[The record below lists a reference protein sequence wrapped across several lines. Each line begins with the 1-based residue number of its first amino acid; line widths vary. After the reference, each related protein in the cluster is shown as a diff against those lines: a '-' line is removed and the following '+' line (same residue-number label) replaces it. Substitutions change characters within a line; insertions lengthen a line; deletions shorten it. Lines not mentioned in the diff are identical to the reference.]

1 MTVSNKQAGAWP
13 VIAKLADF
21 DTRSGSWV
29 ERTLFNNRIWVVALC
44 VLMTL
49 FLGGSALRLQLNG
62 SFERMIPT
70 GHEFVRNYLEHR
82 DDLAGVGNTLRIAVH
97 NQGGTIYDAPYQE
110 TLRKLNDEVF
120 LVPGVERPFMK
131 SLWTANT
138 RWLGV
143 TEDGLD
149 GGPVIPDNFDGGQQS
164 MAELRM
170 NVERSGEIGRLVA
183 PDLHSSLILVPLTA
197 ASADGKPLDYQDLS
211 HRLEQLRAKYAK
223 GPISIH
229 ITGFAKVAGDL
240 IDGVAAMAGYFA
252 LALVM
257 CTAALYAYSRCVRST
272 VVVMTC
278 SLIAVLWTLGAL
290 QKLGYVLDPYTVLV
304 PFLVF
309 AIGASHG
316 AQKMNGIAGDVASGT
331 HKVVAARY
339 TFRRLFIAGLTA
351 LLADALGFAVLTI
364 IDIQIIRDL
373 ALTAGIGMAA
383 LILTNLVLLP
393 ILLSYTGVNVR
404 SREDGRMT
412 QAMWRWLVRFTQ
424 PRQARLAVAVALVLA
439 IVGTAGSMRL
449 TVGDLDPGAPELRP
463 DSRYNV
469 DSAFMTANFPSS
481 SDMFVVMVKTPKFMC
496 TRHETLVAVDALEWK
511 LQQLPGVEST
521 SSFASLAK
529 RAAVGIS
536 EGNPRWYDMPNQ
548 ETLNSI
554 TSRAPRELFN
564 QACDLLAVYVYLSDH
579 RAQTLDRVVRETQ
592 AFAAQF
598 GEGAET
604 RFLLAGGNAGIEA
617 ATNIVVK
624 KSNWV
629 MTLLVYLSVMALAML
644 TFRSWRA
651 TLAAM
656 LPLMLTTVLLE
667 ALMAVLGIGLKVAT
681 LPVVALGVGIG
692 VDYSLY
698 VLSVTLGAMR
708 AGASLAD
715 AYALALR
722 FTGRVVVLTGLTLAA
737 AVFTWVLSPIRF
749 QADMGLLL
757 GFMFIWNMLGA
768 LILLPALAYYL
779 LKPGRIAVTATQAS
793 TSVTARECA

>member
-1 MTVSNKQAGAWP
+1 MTAMIKQTGDWPVVSN
-13 VIAKLADF
+13 LADF
-21 DTRSGSWV
+21 DVHSGSIV
-29 ERTLFNNRIWVVALC
+29 ERALFNNRIWIVVLCAL
-44 VLMTL
+44 VTI
-49 FLGGSALRLQLNG
+49 FLGTSARKLELNA

-82 DDLAGVGNTLRIAVH
+82 EELVGVGNTLRIAVH
-97 NQGGTIYDAPYQE
+97 NNSGTIYDAHYQE
-110 TLRKLNDEVF
+110 TLRQLNDELF

-149 GGPVIPDNFDGGQQS
+149 GGPVIPDNFDGSAQS
-164 MAELRM
+164 LAALRM
-170 NVERSGEIGRLVA
+170 NVERSGEIGRLVS
-183 PDLHSSLILVPLTA
+183 PNLQSSVILLPLLTTTP
-197 ASADGKPLDYQDLS
+197 DGKPLDYQALS
-211 HRLEQLRAKYAK
+211 HRLEELRAKYAK
-223 GPISIH
+223 GGISIH

-240 IDGVAAMAGYFA
+240 IDGVGAMAGYFA
-252 LALVM
+252 LALLM
-257 CTAALYAYSRCVRST
+257 CMSALYAYSRCVRST
-272 VVVMTC
+272 IVVVTC

-290 QKLGYVLDPYTVLV
+290 RILGYVLDPYTVLV

-316 AQKMNGIAGDVASGT
+316 AQKMNGIANDVASGT

-339 TFRRLFIAGLTA
+339 TFRRLFAAGLTA
-351 LLADALGFAVLTI
+351 LLADALGFAVLTV

-393 ILLSYTGVNVR
+393 ILLSYTGVSVHNR
-404 SREDGRMT
+404 DESRFT
-412 QAMWRWLVRFTQ
+412 QGLWRALVRFTQ
-424 PRQARLAVAVALVLA
+424 PKQARVTVAVAVVLA
-439 IVGTAGSMRL
+439 AVGIAGSMHL
-449 TVGDLDPGAPELRP
+449 TVGDLDPGAPELRK
-463 DSRYNV
+463 DSRYNQ
-469 DSAFMTANFPSS
+469 DNAFMVGNFPSS
-481 SDMFVVMVKTPKFMC
+481 SDLLVVMVKTPKSLC
-496 TRHETLVAVDALEWK
+496 TRHETIVAVDELEWR

-521 SSFASLAK
+521 SSFASLSK
-529 RAAVGIS
+529 LAAVGIS
-536 EGNPRWYDMPNQ
+536 EGNPRWYDLPNQ
-548 ETLNSI
+548 ATLNSI
-554 TSRAPRELFN
+554 TTRAPRELFN
-564 QACDLLAVYVYLSDH
+564 QACDLLAVYVYLGDH
-579 RAQTLDRVVRETQ
+579 RAETLDRVVKTTQ
-592 AFAAQF
+592 TFAT
-598 GEGAET
+598 EVGAGVET
-604 RFLLAGGNAGIEA
+604 RILLAGGNAGIEA

-624 KSNWV
+624 RSNWI
-629 MTLLVYLSVMALAML
+629 MTVLVYLSVMALAMI

-667 ALMAVLGIGLKVAT
+667 ALMAWLGIGLKVAT

-698 VLSVTLGAMR
+698 VLSVTLAAMR
-708 AGASLAD
+708 RGASLPE

-757 GFMFIWNMLGA
+757 GFMFVWNMLGA
-768 LILLPALAYYL
+768 LILLPALAHFL
-779 LKPGRIAVTATQAS
+779 LKPNRISSVEDEAFPPQTAQA
-793 TSVTARECA
+793 

>member
-1 MTVSNKQAGAWP
+1 MTLTTKNSGDWP
-13 VIAKLADF
+13 VISDLAHF
-21 DTRSGSWV
+21 DTRSGSLV
-29 ERTLFNNRIWVVALC
+29 ERALFNNRIWVVLLC
-44 VLMTL
+44 AVLTVL
-49 FLGGSALRLQLNG
+49 LGASAVRLQLNA

-82 DDLAGVGNTLRIAVH
+82 DELSGVGNTLRIAVH
-97 NQGGTIYDAPYQE
+97 NNSGTIYDAQYQA

-138 RWLGV
+138 RWIGV

-149 GGPVIPDNFDGGQQS
+149 GGPVIPDNFDGSAEGL
-164 MAELRM
+164 AELRM

-183 PDLHSSLILVPLTA
+183 PDLRSSVILVPLM
-197 ASADGKPLDYQDLS
+197 ASTADGKPLDYQALS
-211 HRLEQLRAKYAK
+211 HRLEELRAKYAT

-240 IDGVAAMAGYFA
+240 IDGVGTMAGYFA
-252 LALVM
+252 LAFAM
-257 CTAALYAYSRCVRST
+257 CTLALFAYSRCVRST
-272 VVVMTC
+272 LVVMTC
-278 SLIAVLWTLGAL
+278 SLVAVLWTLGAL
-290 QKLGYVLDPYTVLV
+290 QQLGWVLDPYTVLV

-316 AQKMNGIAGDVASGT
+316 AQKMNGIASDVANGT

-339 TFRRLFIAGLTA
+339 TFRRLFVAGLTA
-351 LLADALGFAVLTI
+351 LLADALGFAVLTVV
-364 IDIQIIRDL
+364 DIRIIRDL
-373 ALTAGIGMAA
+373 ALTAGIGMGA

-393 ILLSYTGVNVR
+393 ILLSYTGVNSQ
-404 SREDGRMT
+404 SREDGRLS
-412 QAMWRWLVRFTQ
+412 QALWRALGRFTQ
-424 PRQARLAVAVALVLA
+424 PRHARMAVLAAAVLALVGVL
-439 IVGTAGSMRL
+439 GSTRL

-463 DSRYNV
+463 DSRYNR
-469 DSAFMTANFPSS
+469 DSAFMVGNFPSS
-481 SDMFVVMVKTPKFMC
+481 SDLLVVMVKTPPFLC
-496 TRHETLVAVDALEWK
+496 TRYATLAAIDALEWR

-521 SSFASLAK
+521 SSFASMAK

-536 EGNPRWYDMPNQ
+536 EGNPRWYDLPNQ

-554 TSRAPRELFN
+554 TTRAPRELFN
-564 QACDLLAVYVYLSDH
+564 QGCDLLAVYVYLGDH
-579 RAQTLDRVVRETQ
+579 RAETLDRVVKATQ
-592 AFAAQF
+592 AFAAEL
-598 GEGAET
+598 GTDNEDT
-604 RFLLAGGNAGIEA
+604 RILLAGGNAGIEA

-624 KSNWV
+624 KSNWM
-629 MTLLVYLSVMALAML
+629 MTVLVYLSVMALAML

-667 ALMAVLGIGLKVAT
+667 ALMATLGIGLKVAT

-698 VLSVTLGAMR
+698 VLSVTLAAMR
-708 AGASLAD
+708 NGASLTD

-737 AVFTWVLSPIRF
+737 AVFSWVLSPIRF

-768 LILLPALAYYL
+768 LILLPALAHFL
-779 LKPGRIAVTATQAS
+779 LKPSQVAAIDPEALPAVAKA
-793 TSVTARECA
+793 

>member
-1 MTVSNKQAGAWP
+1 MTAMIKQTSDWPVVSN
-13 VIAKLADF
+13 LADF
-21 DTRSGSWV
+21 DIHSGSLL
-29 ERTLFNNRIWVVALC
+29 ERALFNNRIWLVLLCAL
-44 VLMTL
+44 VTV
-49 FLGGSALRLQLNG
+49 FLGANARKLELNA

-82 DDLAGVGNTLRIAVH
+82 DELVGVGNTLRIAVH
-97 NQGGTIYDAPYQE
+97 NNSGTIYDAQYQE
-110 TLRKLNDEVF
+110 TLRQLNDELF

-149 GGPVIPDNFDGGQQS
+149 GGPVIPDNFDGSTQS
-164 MAELRM
+164 LAALRM
-170 NVERSGEIGRLVA
+170 NVERSGEIGRLVS
-183 PDLHSSLILVPLTA
+183 PDLRSSVILLPLLTT
-197 ASADGKPLDYQDLS
+197 SPDGKSLDYQALS
-211 HRLEQLRAKYAK
+211 HRLEELRAKYTK
-223 GPISIH
+223 GQISIH

-240 IDGVAAMAGYFA
+240 IDGVGAIAGYFA
-252 LALVM
+252 LALLM
-257 CTAALYAYSRCVRST
+257 CVVALYAYSRCVRST
-272 VVVMTC
+272 IVVMTC

-290 QKLGYVLDPYTVLV
+290 QIMGYVLDPYTVLV

-316 AQKMNGIAGDVASGT
+316 AQKMNGIANDVASGT

-339 TFRRLFIAGLTA
+339 TFRRLFVAGLTA
-351 LLADALGFAVLTI
+351 LLADALGFAVLTV

-373 ALTAGIGMAA
+373 ALTAGIGMGA

-393 ILLSYTGVNVR
+393 ILLSYTGVSVHKR
-404 SREDGRMT
+404 DESRFT
-412 QAMWRWLVRFTQ
+412 QMLWRVLVRFTQ
-424 PRQARLAVAVALVLA
+424 PKQARVTVVVAVVLA
-439 IVGTAGSMRL
+439 AVGIAGSMHL
-449 TVGDLDPGAPELRP
+449 TVGDLDPGAPELRK
-463 DSRYNV
+463 DSRYNQ
-469 DSAFMTANFPSS
+469 DNAFMVGNFPSS
-481 SDMFVVMVKTPKFMC
+481 SDLLVVMVKTPKFLC
-496 TRHETLVAVDALEWK
+496 TRHETIVAVDDLEWR

-521 SSFASLAK
+521 SSFASLSK
-529 RAAVGIS
+529 LAAVGIS
-536 EGNPRWYDMPNQ
+536 EGNPRWYDLPNQ
-548 ETLNSI
+548 ATLNSI
-554 TSRAPRELFN
+554 TTRAPRELFN
-564 QACDLLAVYVYLSDH
+564 QACDLLAVYVYLGDH
-579 RAQTLDRVVRETQ
+579 RAETLDRVVRTTQ
-592 AFAAQF
+592 TFAAEV
-598 GEGAET
+598 GAGAET
-604 RFLLAGGNAGIEA
+604 RILLAGGNAGIEA

-624 KSNWV
+624 RSNWI
-629 MTLLVYLSVMALAML
+629 MTVLVYLSVMTLAMI

-667 ALMAVLGIGLKVAT
+667 ALMAWLGIGLKVAT

-698 VLSVTLGAMR
+698 VLSVTLAAMR
-708 AGASLAD
+708 RGASLSD

-757 GFMFIWNMLGA
+757 GFMFVWNMLGA
-768 LILLPALAYYL
+768 LILLPALAHFL
-779 LKPGRIAVTATQAS
+779 LKPSRVSVVEDEVLPMQAT
-793 TSVTARECA
+793 

>member
-1 MTVSNKQAGAWP
+1 MTAMIKQTGDWPVVSN
-13 VIAKLADF
+13 LADF
-21 DTRSGSWV
+21 DVHSGSIV
-29 ERTLFNNRIWVVALC
+29 ERALFNNRIWLVLLCAL
-44 VLMTL
+44 VTV
-49 FLGGSALRLQLNG
+49 FLGTSARKLELNA

-82 DDLAGVGNTLRIAVH
+82 DELVGVGNTLRIAVH
-97 NQGGTIYDAPYQE
+97 NNSGTIYDAHYQE
-110 TLRKLNDEVF
+110 TLRKLNDELF
-120 LVPGVERPFMK
+120 LIQGVERPFMK

-149 GGPVIPDNFDGGQQS
+149 GGPVIPDNFDGSAQS
-164 MAELRM
+164 LAALRM
-170 NVERSGEIGRLVA
+170 NVERSGEIGRLVS
-183 PDLHSSLILVPLTA
+183 PDLKSTVILLPLLTTA
-197 ASADGKPLDYQDLS
+197 SDGKPLDYQALS
-211 HRLEQLRAKYAK
+211 HRLEELRAKYAK

-229 ITGFAKVAGDL
+229 VTGFAKVAGDL
-240 IDGVAAMAGYFA
+240 IDGVGAIAGYFA
-252 LALVM
+252 LALLM
-257 CTAALYAYSRCVRST
+257 CVLALYAYSRCVRST
-272 VVVMTC
+272 IVVMTC

-290 QKLGYVLDPYTVLV
+290 QQLGYVLDPYTVLV

-316 AQKMNGIAGDVASGT
+316 AQKMNGIANDVASGT

-351 LLADALGFAVLTI
+351 LLADALGFAVLTV

-373 ALTAGIGMAA
+373 ALTAGIGMGA

-393 ILLSYTGVNVR
+393 ILLSYTGVSVHNR
-404 SREDGRMT
+404 DDSRFT
-412 QAMWRWLVRFTQ
+412 QALWRALVRFTQ
-424 PRQARLAVAVALVLA
+424 PKQARVTVGVAVVLA
-439 IVGTAGSMRL
+439 AVGIVGSMHL
-449 TVGDLDPGAPELRP
+449 TVGDLDPGAPELRK
-463 DSRYNV
+463 DSRYNQ
-469 DSAFMTANFPSS
+469 DNAFMVDNFPSS
-481 SDMFVVMVKTPKFMC
+481 SDLLVVMVKTPKFLC
-496 TRHETLVAVDALEWK
+496 TRHETIVAVDELEWR

-521 SSFASLAK
+521 SSFASLSK
-529 RAAVGIS
+529 LAAVGIS
-536 EGNPRWYDMPNQ
+536 EGNPRWYDLPNQ
-548 ETLNSI
+548 ATLNSI
-554 TSRAPRELFN
+554 TTRAPRELFN

-579 RAQTLDRVVRETQ
+579 RAETLDRVVHTTQ
-592 AFAAQF
+592 TFATEVGA
-598 GEGAET
+598 GAET
-604 RFLLAGGNAGIEA
+604 RLLLAGGNAGIEA

-624 KSNWV
+624 RSNWI
-629 MTLLVYLSVMALAML
+629 MTVLVYLSVMALAML

-667 ALMAVLGIGLKVAT
+667 ALMAWLGIGLKVAT

-698 VLSVTLGAMR
+698 VLSVTLAAMR
-708 AGASLAD
+708 SGASLPE

-757 GFMFIWNMLGA
+757 GFMFVWNMLGA
-768 LILLPALAYYL
+768 LILLPALAHFL
-779 LKPGRIAVTATQAS
+779 LKPNRNSSVEDEAFPPQTAQA
-793 TSVTARECA
+793 

>member
-1 MTVSNKQAGAWP
+1 MKVSNQQRGDWP
-13 VIAKLADF
+13 VISNLADF
-21 DTRSGSWV
+21 DVRSGSFV
-29 ERTLFNNRIWVVALC
+29 ERALFNHRIWVVLVCA
-44 VLMTL
+44 LMTVL
-49 FLGGSALRLQLNG
+49 LGASALRLQLNA

-82 DDLAGVGNTLRIAVH
+82 EELAGVGNTLRIAVH
-97 NQGGTIYDAPYQE
+97 NNAGTIYDAQYQE

-149 GGPVIPDNFDGGQQS
+149 GGPVIPDNFDGSAQS
-164 MAELRM
+164 LADLRM

-183 PDLHSSLILVPLTA
+183 PDLRSSVILVPLMATTP
-197 ASADGKPLDYQDLS
+197 DGKPLDYQALS
-211 HRLEQLRAKYAK
+211 HRLEELRAKYAT
-223 GPISIH
+223 GSTSIH

-240 IDGVAAMAGYFA
+240 IDGVGSMAGYFA
-252 LALVM
+252 LAFAM
-257 CTAALYAYSRCVRST
+257 CSLALYAYSRCARST
-272 VVVMTC
+272 IVVMTC
-278 SLIAVLWTLGAL
+278 SLVAVLWTLGAL
-290 QKLGYVLDPYTVLV
+290 QGLGYVLDPYTVLV

-316 AQKMNGIAGDVASGT
+316 AQKMNGIAGDVGSGT
-331 HKVVAARY
+331 HKIVAARY
-339 TFRRLFIAGLTA
+339 TFRRLFVAGLTA

-364 IDIQIIRDL
+364 IDIRIIRDL
-373 ALTAGIGMAA
+373 ALTAGIGMGA

-404 SREDGRMT
+404 SRADGRLT
-412 QAMWRWLVRFTQ
+412 QALWRVLVRFSE
-424 PRQARLAVAVALVLA
+424 PKPARLTVLLAAALA
-439 IVGTAGSMRL
+439 IVGSAGSLRL
-449 TVGDLDPGAPELRP
+449 TVGDLDPGAPELRA
-463 DSRYNV
+463 DSRYNR
-469 DSAFMTANFPSS
+469 DNAFMVGNFPSS
-481 SDMFVVMVKTPKFMC
+481 SDLLVVMVKTPKFLC
-496 TRHETLVAVDALEWK
+496 TRYDTLAAVDALEWR

-536 EGNPRWYDMPNQ
+536 EGNPRWYDLPNQ

-554 TSRAPRELFN
+554 TMRAPRELFN
-564 QACDLLAVYVYLSDH
+564 QACDLLAVYVYLGDH
-579 RAQTLDRVVRETQ
+579 RAQTLDRVVQ
-592 AFAAQF
+592 ATNSFATELGAQTD
-598 GEGAET
+598 T

-624 KSNWV
+624 TSNWV
-629 MTLLVYLSVMALAML
+629 MTVLVYLSVAALAML

-667 ALMAVLGIGLKVAT
+667 ALMATLGIGLKVAT

-698 VLSVTLGAMR
+698 VLSVTLAAMR
-708 AGASLAD
+708 NGAGLAE

-768 LILLPALAYYL
+768 LILLPALAHFL
-779 LKPGRIAVTATQAS
+779 LKPSRVAS
-793 TSVTARECA
+793 AEDAAFAPA